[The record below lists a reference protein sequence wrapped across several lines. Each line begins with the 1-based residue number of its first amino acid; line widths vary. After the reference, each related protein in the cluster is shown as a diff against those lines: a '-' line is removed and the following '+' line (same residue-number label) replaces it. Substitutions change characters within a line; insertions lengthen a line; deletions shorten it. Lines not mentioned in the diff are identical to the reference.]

1 MKKKEFIVI
10 VILDENSLGVMFY
23 CLRILPS
30 SNRESH
36 LKKKKR
42 KKRKKAGDRVEGK
55 LKMG

>member
-10 VILDENSLGVMFY
+10 VILDENSLGVTFY

-36 LKKKKR
+36 LKKKKE
-42 KKRKKAGDRVEGK
+42 KKEKRQETESKES
-55 LKMG
+55 